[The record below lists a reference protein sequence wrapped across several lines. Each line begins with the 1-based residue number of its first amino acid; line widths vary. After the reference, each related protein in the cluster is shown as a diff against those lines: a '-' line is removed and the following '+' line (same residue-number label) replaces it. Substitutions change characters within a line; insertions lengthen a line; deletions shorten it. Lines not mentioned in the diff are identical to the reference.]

1 MEVVVFSS
9 GMQPLPNEA
18 LERESQATV
27 TRRLSSQPSVSCQY
41 FLEAKSIWKPGSI
54 TA

>member
-27 TRRLSSQPSVSCQY
+27 TRPLSSQPSVSCQY